1 MLEHDFFRKPDL
13 LRFAQKAPRS
23 PLAGTKLDD
32 VEFADG
38 WIRRKDGTAEV
49 SLADAMRAGKVDRI
63 EKEASAKPNEKSR
76 YSHYTHSAV
85 FAEVKVDEELRVIRV
100 TRVVSACARIGLRAM
115 RAISPP
121 PTRRLTSRASRAPSD
136 RGRLSAAI

>member
-1 MLEHDFFRKPDL
+1 LLFRKPDL

-49 SLADAMRAGKVDRI
+49 SLADAMRAGK
-63 EKEASAKPNEKSR
+63 
-76 YSHYTHSAV
+76 
-85 FAEVKVDEELRVIRV
+85 RVRDLPI
-100 TRVVSACARIGLRAM
+100 TIDKLLGK
-115 RAISPP
+115 
-121 PTRRLTSRASRAPSD
+121 
-136 RGRLSAAI
+136 